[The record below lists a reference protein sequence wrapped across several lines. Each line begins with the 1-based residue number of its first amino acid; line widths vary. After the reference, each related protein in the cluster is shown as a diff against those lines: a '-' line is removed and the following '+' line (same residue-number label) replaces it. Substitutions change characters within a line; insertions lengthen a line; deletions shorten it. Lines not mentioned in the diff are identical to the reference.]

1 MKQKSL
7 TLYLL
12 YVLLSQMNIL
22 ALAPIVAK
30 PDEESMQ
37 RFEHLYNKN
46 CQNQQ
51 TGITN
56 YTANYGKSIEVKKYS
71 SGTVVEQE
79 GLVSNSTAATNE
91 SASLPLTDVDIAI
104 TATNFP
110 DTLYTL
116 TSMLGSWTISNVGN
130 MASPLTTGS
139 LITGLYPLNSTTVYA
154 PVFTNLTIDI
164 IPAFEASGSMEYV
177 TNLYL
182 PDVVYPP
189 TSGVSPIQTGDY
201 LLCIEWFGN
210 DVTDTNPA
218 NNRVC
223 EPVHVSYGDVY
234 AVSNATATVNNT
246 NSINYHANIT
256 MTSQQYYIPYSFQLS
271 VDNVPSPDDIVLSV
285 GTYYT
290 YDNPYDNN
298 VDVSIVIPNN
308 IASGTYY
315 LIAQYGAMA
324 VENTGTVI
332 ESNYNNNITISSIT
346 ISSTFVSDVAVLN
359 TNLQT
364 DNEQLMGWFIVQN
377 NTNTINNIGLYLST
391 DNIFS
396 PDDVILKNYSNDAF
410 YSQQIYIDAVV
421 PYGTPSGDY
430 YLIIVADD
438 NNIITETNEANNIVS
453 LPFSYGGAVVGADVA
468 ITNVSTI
475 NPVPDNTDILNIDY
489 SLQNVGTLNS
499 ILSSLYV
506 SVYDSNGEIVL
517 DKSGS
522 YTGITLSPNSTVSYS
537 YSLTGI
543 DVLPAGTY
551 TALIALDNTGD
562 TNMSNNIA
570 TLPFTITNS
579 TTDLVAELY
588 YLPNYAATGSNL
600 NIPYRIKNALGTA
613 VSSSQAR
620 MYISTDNTLSADD
633 LLVADIVINN
643 LEIYQTYDNTQV
655 IQIPANF
662 SGSVLYVI
670 LVADAN
676 NDITENNEN
685 NNIYVAYTNI
695 IGQGSSSVV
704 DLMLDNIQSPNTLSA
719 LQQFTIGVRVWNLG
733 NGDAPIS
740 TVKYYLST
748 DYYIQE
754 DEDLYLGEKI
764 IPVTLANTKA
774 THLHTLTLP
783 SGISLGAYYLL
794 AKTDAENE
802 VIETNEYNNTNFKAV
817 NIVGDDIP
825 TNYTDIALQLSC
837 DKNGTVYIYEFV
849 TYTLTVTNTGNIP
862 ATGVQVM
869 FKKPDNL
876 AYSSDN
882 TIVSSATTIAN
893 YDYWFGTLDIT
904 QLLPN
909 ETVTVVLNLYHATAP
924 NPIVCF
930 AQVLDANEADIDSQ
944 PNNNSTTTPTEDDEA
959 LIVLNDGSGNQA
971 NKEHTISGIT
981 SLHLNHVYP
990 SPTTTNLHLNLY
1002 NTTERNLR
1010 FNIYDIQGRLVRVVE
1025 QTLHEGINDVLFDV
1039 SDLSEGMYWIQSNLG
1054 ERAAVFIKQ

>member
-79 GLVSNSTAATNE
+79 GFVSNSTAATNE

-154 PVFTNLTIDI
+154 PVFTNLTIDTV
-164 IPAFEASGSMEYV
+164 PAFEASGSMEYV
-177 TNLYL
+177 TDLYL

-285 GTYYT
+285 GTHYT

-377 NTNTINNIGLYLST
+377 NTNTVSNVGLYIST
-391 DNIFS
+391 DTIFS
-396 PDDVILKNYSNDAF
+396 PNDVLLTNYSNDSF
-410 YSQQIYIDAVV
+410 YSQQVFFNVILSNT
-421 PYGTPSGDY
+421 TPSGNY
-430 YLIIVADD
+430 HLIIVAD
-438 NNIITETNEANNIVS
+438 NNNVITEINESNNLTS
-453 LPFSYGGAVVGADVA
+453 LPFYYGGIVSGADVA
-468 ITNVSTI
+468 IINASVTPLVPTNT
-475 NPVPDNTDILNIDY
+475 NILAIDY
-489 SLQNVGTLNS
+489 SLQNVGIENSYLNT
-499 ILSSLYV
+499 LYV
-506 SVYDSNGEIVL
+506 SVYNSNYEVALYQTSPLLSANI
-517 DKSGS
+517 
-522 YTGITLSPNSTVSYS
+522 SPNDILTYS
-537 YSLTGI
+537 YDFFGI
-543 DVLPAGTY
+543 DALAAGNY
-551 TALIALDNTGD
+551 TVRITVDNTGD
-562 TNMSNNIA
+562 TNLANNTR
-570 TLPFTITNS
+570 TLSFTIS
-579 TTDLVAELY
+579 DLTTDLVPELY
-588 YLPNYAATGSNL
+588 YLPNYASTGSNL
-600 NIPYRIKNALGTA
+600 NIPYRIKNASGVA
-613 VSSSQAR
+613 VGSSQAR
-620 MYISTDNTLSADD
+620 MYLSMDNTLSADD
-633 LLVADIVINN
+633 SLLADVTINN
-643 LEIYQTYDNTQV
+643 LQAYQTYDNTQS

-676 NDITENNEN
+676 NDIIEINEN
-685 NNIYVAYTNI
+685 NNTYVTHTNI
-695 IGQGSSSVV
+695 IGQSSSGVI
-704 DLMLDNIQSPNTLSA
+704 DLMLDNIQSPSALSA
-719 LQQFTIGVRVWNLG
+719 LQSFTIGVRVWNLG
-733 NGDAPIS
+733 NGDAPTN

-748 DYYIQE
+748 DYFIQE
-754 DEDLYLGEKI
+754 SEDVYLGEKV
-764 IPVTLANTKA
+764 IPPTLANTIA

-783 SGISLGAYYLL
+783 SGVSAGAYYLL
-794 AKTDAENE
+794 AKADAENE

-817 NIVGDDIP
+817 NIVGGGTP

-837 DKNGTVYIYEFV
+837 DKNGTVNNYDFV

-862 ATGVQVM
+862 ATGVQVR
-869 FKKPDNL
+869 FKQPDNL
-876 AYSSDN
+876 VYSGDS
-882 TIVSSATTIAN
+882 TAVSSAATIAN
-893 YDYWFGTLDIT
+893 YNYWFGTLDIT

-909 ETVTVVLNLYHATAP
+909 ETVTVVLKLYHVTDP

-930 AQVLDANEADIDSQ
+930 AQVLNANEVDIDSQ
-944 PNNNSTTTPTEDDEA
+944 PNNNSTTTPAEDDEA
-959 LIVLNDGSGNQA
+959 LIVLNAGGGNQA
-971 NKEHTISGIT
+971 NKEHSISGIT

-1039 SDLSEGMYWIQSNLG
+1039 GDLSEGVYWIQSNLG
-1054 ERAAVFIKQ
+1054 ERAAVFVKQ

>member
-1 MKQKSL
+1 MKQKSI
-7 TLYLL
+7 TLYVL
-12 YVLLSQMNIL
+12 YVLLSPMNIL
-22 ALAPIVAK
+22 ALSPTVAK
-30 PDEESMQ
+30 SDEESKQ
-37 RFEHLYNKN
+37 HFEHLYNKN

-51 TGITN
+51 IDMTN
-56 YTANYGKSIEVKKYS
+56 YTANYGTSIAIEKYS
-71 SGTVVEQE
+71 SPTVVELE
-79 GLVSNSTAATNE
+79 GLVNNSTAATNE
-91 SASLPLTDVDIAI
+91 SVSLPLTDVDIAI
-104 TATNFP
+104 TTTNFP

-116 TSMLGSWTISNVGN
+116 TNMLGSWTISNVGS
-130 MASPLTTGS
+130 MASPLTSGS
-139 LITGLYPLNSTTVYA
+139 LITGLYPLNSTIGYA
-154 PVFTNLTIDI
+154 PVFTNLIIDI
-164 IPAFEASGSMEYV
+164 IPAFEVSGSMEYV

-189 TSGVSPIQTGDY
+189 TTSTSPIQTGDY
-201 LLCIEWFGN
+201 LLCIEWVGN

-298 VDVSIVIPNN
+298 VDVNIVIPSN
-308 IASGTYY
+308 IANGNYY

-324 VENTGTVI
+324 VENTGTVM
-332 ESNYNNNITISSIT
+332 ESNYSNNITISPIT
-346 ISSTFVSDVAVLN
+346 ISSTFVADVAILN
-359 TNLQT
+359 TNLQI
-364 DNEQLMGWFIVQN
+364 DNGQLTGWFIVQN
-377 NTNTINNIGLYLST
+377 NTNTASNIGLYIST

-396 PDDVILKNYSNDAF
+396 PNDVILSNYSTASL
-410 YSQQIYIDAVV
+410 YSQQLSFNIMLSNS
-421 PYGTPSGDY
+421 TPSGNY
-430 YLIIVADD
+430 YLLIVAD
-438 NNIITETNEANNIVS
+438 NNNIVMEMNESNNITS
-453 LPFSYGGAVVGADVA
+453 LPFYYGGIVSVSDVA
-468 ITNVSTI
+468 IISAAVPSVVPTNANVLT
-475 NPVPDNTDILNIDY
+475 IDY
-489 SLQNVGTLNS
+489 SLQNVGIEHSYLNT
-499 ILSSLYV
+499 LYV
-506 SVYDSNGEIVL
+506 SVYNSNYEVVL
-517 DKSGS
+517 YQTSS
-522 YTGITLSPNSTVSYS
+522 LLSAAISPNSIVSYS
-537 YSLTGI
+537 YEFVGI
-543 DVLPAGTY
+543 DVLAAGNY
-551 TALIALDNTGD
+551 TVRITVDNTGD
-562 TNMSNNIA
+562 MNLANNTR
-570 TLPFTITNS
+570 TLSFTISDLTV
-579 TTDLVAELY
+579 DLVAELY
-588 YLPNYAATGSNL
+588 YLPSYASIGSNL
-600 NIPYRIKNALGTA
+600 NIPYRIRNASGVA
-613 VSSSQAR
+613 VGSSQAR

-794 AKTDAENE
+794 AKADAENE
-802 VIETNEYNNTNFKAV
+802 LIETNEYNNANFKAV
-817 NIVGDDIP
+817 NVVDGGTP
-825 TNYTDIALQLSC
+825 TDYIDIALQLSC
-837 DKNGTVYIYEFV
+837 DKNGTVGNYDFV

-909 ETVTVVLNLYHATAP
+909 ETVTVVLNLYHATTP